1 MPYSTDLCT
10 GGTATASSTNGSNA
24 PSQGFDDTTSTKW
37 QASHTSSPQ
46 WLKCQFGSA
55 SAVSKLRLRPDYSAT
70 GSVLLI
76 KNFNLYGSNDD
87 SSWDLLLTDAT
98 SSNSDQWFEYEF
110 ANGTQYIYYKLEV
123 IDHWHTP
130 FSGYFTGVKEMEM
143 MAKLPLS
150 KSFSI
155 SYHLFNPVSKVFS
168 ALFPIGYKSALS
180 KSFAVR
186 YEVKQLLRKILRP
199 RYSITQVSTKIVGGV
214 YHLFKQSTKKVDARY
229 SDLPPLV
236 EFVDV
241 TGALL
246 FENFLFGLKKTGEL
260 SDEFFINLWNNR
272 NGTEK
277 LLSMGDVKISVT
289 LFDGSYSGGR
299 LEEGQEMIDE
309 KWLEAKSSGVTGTG
323 ITDDAQTVFT
333 PIGGD
338 PAIGG
343 LAVGDIP
350 SGTARKISFRLNIP
364 ADAETPFSL
373 YPALKVSY
381 RAANSYGYGF
391 NYGRMY
397 GGKNQ

>member
-1 MPYSTDLCT
+1 
-10 GGTATASSTNGSNA
+10 
-24 PSQGFDDTTSTKW
+24 
-37 QASHTSSPQ
+37 
-46 WLKCQFGSA
+46 
-55 SAVSKLRLRPDYSAT
+55 
-70 GSVLLI
+70 
-76 KNFNLYGSNDD
+76 
-87 SSWDLLLTDAT
+87 
-98 SSNSDQWFEYEF
+98 
-110 ANGTQYIYYKLEV
+110 
-123 IDHWHTP
+123 
-130 FSGYFTGVKEMEM
+130 
-143 MAKLPLS
+143 
-150 KSFSI
+150 
-155 SYHLFNPVSKVFS
+155 
-168 ALFPIGYKSALS
+168 
-180 KSFAVR
+180 
-186 YEVKQLLRKILRP
+186 
-199 RYSITQVSTKIVGGV
+199 
-214 YHLFKQSTKKVDARY
+214 
-229 SDLPPLV
+229 
-236 EFVDV
+236 VDV